1 MFSDVLRMSNVPLS
15 RQHTLPA
22 DIELCFV
29 ICDLILP
36 LCIPTSS
43 SSFSLPYPARCSITQ
58 LSSIFPSIFCSLISV
73 FLVFC
78 TSLRLQSVWP
88 RVVSAA
94 HLPLISL
101 DSKAMPSL
109 KLPTSRRLN
118 SRGSSSPHRLVIVDC
133 WFFHIIARHC
143 SLFLVYNNL
152 RLISVLLHF
161 KKACSKCI
169 VVAWQPTKLTT
180 KKMP

>member
-1 MFSDVLRMSNVPLS
+1 MSNAPLVC
-15 RQHTLPA
+15 QHTLPA

-58 LSSIFPSIFCSLISV
+58 LSSIFPSISVVFVLLISV

-78 TSLRLQSVWP
+78 TSLRSQSAWP
-88 RVVSAA
+88 RVMSAA
-94 HLPLISL
+94 RLPPISL
-101 DSKAMPSL
+101 DSKATPSL
-109 KLPTSRRLN
+109 KLPMSRHLN

-133 WFFHIIARHC
+133 WFFHIIARH
-143 SLFLVYNNL
+143 SLFL
-152 RLISVLLHF
+152 
-161 KKACSKCI
+161 
-169 VVAWQPTKLTT
+169 LT
-180 KKMP
+180 